1 MLLSQWWELE
11 ETAIRC
17 KLGMWGKKWQAKKRQ
32 KKALPTC
39 LPFFCPCIQSY
50 SLTCCASFHQPA
62 MEKGTLHS
70 YTPVRSQPR
79 HLRVSQGI
87 PWSAHALGGSG
98 PTCSFAWSWE
108 AERRWEGGREASPR
122 LRAVKALAH
131 LSTAQ
136 SHRQAAA
143 FLPRFAW
150 SRYPHFSLLLVI
162 YISRGQTPLHSA
174 PFAAC
179 QTPIHSSQPL
189 SSIVLKL
196 PLAIFNCQNIYI
208 CHLHTK
214 CIH

>member
-1 MLLSQWWELE
+1 MFAFFLSLYTVLFTHLLCIISPASYGKGNPALLHPSQVP
-11 ETAIRC
+11 A
-17 KLGMWGKKWQAKKRQ
+17 QA
-32 KKALPTC
+32 
-39 LPFFCPCIQSY
+39 
-50 SLTCCASFHQPA
+50 
-62 MEKGTLHS
+62 
-70 YTPVRSQPR
+70 